1 MLPGL
6 RRGKKN
12 PGKTKSAP
20 DAGRQ
25 ADAFLKNVQDM
36 RTISGLSEPGIKRQA
51 YASAEK
57 AKAAPDAGRLG

>member
-1 MLPGL
+1 MYLRLMPAADGFCRLPENIHGD
-6 RRGKKN
+6 R
-12 PGKTKSAP
+12 
-20 DAGRQ
+20 
-25 ADAFLKNVQDM
+25 